1 MANLMPRLQAFLI
14 WAKWWASK
22 QCHVMSRQAGLKF
35 KLFSRRRSDNPL
47 NVPSKQTTF
56 LMFPIIILKEDKV
69 SILNISSKTFNRLL
83 QKWLESKTNI

>member
-1 MANLMPRLQAFLI
+1 
-14 WAKWWASK
+14 
-22 QCHVMSRQAGLKF
+22 MSRQAGLKF

-69 SILNISSKTFNRLL
+69 SILNISSKTFNRVL
-83 QKWLESKTNI
+83 QKRLESKIIFK